1 MLEQLLDK
9 NKTLVLQRW
18 FENVLETYPAE
29 TRKFLGSQRN
39 RFSNP
44 VGASISEGMDG
55 LYQHLLHGTDVESA
69 DFSQFLDR
77 IIRIRA
83 VQQFSPSQA
92 IGFIFLLKQVV
103 RETLAREV
111 ANRGL
116 EDEFVR
122 FERRIDRLALLSFDK
137 YMECRE
143 TIFDIRIREIKDSTC
158 RTWERICRKYGDP
171 EGTSDTESN
180 LPRV

>member
-1 MLEQLLDK
+1 MLEELLDK

-29 TRKFLGSQRN
+29 TRKFLGDQRN

-44 VGASISEGMDG
+44 VGASISEGIEG
-55 LYQHLLHGTDVESA
+55 LYQHLLHGTEAEST
-69 DFSQFLDR
+69 DFSEFLDR
-77 IIRIRA
+77 IIRVRA

-92 IGFIFLLKQVV
+92 IGFILVLKQVV
-103 RETLAREV
+103 RETLGREI
-111 ANRGL
+111 ANWGI
-116 EDEFVR
+116 EDEFIE
-122 FERRIDRLALLSFDK
+122 FERRIDKLALLSFDK

-158 RTWERICRKYGDP
+158 RTWERICRKYGNP
-171 EGTSDTESN
+171 EDTSDTESN